1 MLKLSQPNISETAI
15 TAVANVLRSGQL
27 VHGEES
33 ETFEHELA
41 AYLGCREVILVSSGT
56 AALHVA
62 LLALDIGAG
71 DAVIVPDFT
80 FPATANV
87 VAMTGARVV
96 IVDVVP
102 STYTLDTTQLKNI
115 AESWQGPE
123 RLRAVIP
130 VHEFGC
136 VANMKE
142 ISQIAKIHDL
152 AVIEDAACALGASL
166 DGRKAGT
173 LGDIG
178 CFSFHPRKTLTTG
191 EGGAIATNNRELA
204 ARIRRLR
211 NHGMERSEQ
220 GIRFLE
226 PATNYRLTNFQAALG
241 RIQLPL
247 LDNWIQ
253 LRRELV
259 DSYLKALAPLV
270 EKKWLCCP
278 SWNDEHSWQTFM
290 VILDESFN
298 RNEVIAKLRE
308 QGIES
313 NLGAQSLTSIGIYGK
328 SQTDPVFG
336 PWLYTQ
342 GLALPLFERMAQA
355 NVMHVAIALTE
366 ILSHLD

>member
-1 MLKLSQPNISETAI
+1 MLKLSQPNISEAAI
-15 TAVANVLRSGQL
+15 NAVVNVLRSGQL

-33 ETFEHELA
+33 EAFEHELA
-41 AYLGCREVILVSSGT
+41 TYLNAREAILVSSGT
-56 AALHVA
+56 AALHIA

-87 VAMTGARVV
+87 VAMTGARVI

-102 STYTLDTTQLKNI
+102 GTYTLDTTQLEHI

-123 RLRAVIP
+123 RLRAVMP

-136 VANMKE
+136 VANMAE
-142 ISQIAKIHDL
+142 INRIAKTYDL
-152 AVIEDAACALGASL
+152 AVVEDAACALGASL
-166 DGRKAGT
+166 EGHKAGT

-191 EGGAIATNNRELA
+191 EGGAIVTNNSELA
-204 ARIRRLR
+204 VRIRRLR
-211 NHGMERSEQ
+211 NHGMERSEE

-241 RIQLPL
+241 RVQLPL
-247 LDNWIQ
+247 LDHWIN

-259 DSYLKALAPLV
+259 KSYLEALAPLV
-270 EKKWLCCP
+270 KKKWLRCP
-278 SWNDEHSWQTFM
+278 LWNDEHSWQTFM
-290 VILDESFN
+290 VVLDESFN

-308 QGIES
+308 QGIET

-328 SQTDPVFG
+328 SQLDPMLG
-336 PWLYTQ
+336 SLLYMY
-342 GLALPLFERMAQA
+342 GLALPLFERMTDAD
-355 NVMHVAIALTE
+355 VMHVATALAET
-366 ILSHLD
+366 LSRLD